1 MICFQRVFSSIFFSI
16 LCLLGG
22 LATAAWAAPEQAIQ
36 AHERLLNKHEKLLE
50 QAEQQVQQQQQA
62 FEKLESQTP
71 APVQSEQL
79 QVQPQPASGFS
90 TPRSELQN
98 PPETTGVSTAQNS
111 PTLEMYGPLNQLNTL
126 SRDIDRQL
134 NEAQQSRQLLASQF
148 PQRQR
153 PEIAALKSGQLDA
166 AESLRFRADANDE
179 EQRLQTHFWV
189 ISLLVLMVAGGL
201 LGWLYFRYHQSVQE
215 QP

>member
-1 MICFQRVFSSIFFSI
+1 MICFQRVFSSFFFSI

-134 NEAQQSRQLLASQF
+134 NEAQQSRQQLAAQF
-148 PQRQR
+148 PQGQR
-153 PEIAALKSGQLDA
+153 PEIAALKSGER
-166 AESLRFRADANDE
+166 ESSARFQADAND
-179 EQRLQTHFWV
+179 QDSLFQMDVWV
-189 ISLLVLMVAGGL
+189 LSLLVLMVAGGL